1 MASVNVNRNVSD
13 AFYRY
18 KMPRIQAKVE
28 GKGNGIKTVIVNM
41 VDVAKAIGRPATY
54 PTKYF
59 GCELG
64 AQTQFDFKNE
74 RFIVNGSHDAT
85 KLQDLLDGFIRKYVL
100 CPACDNP
107 ETELMVSS
115 KKGTISQGCKACGH
129 HGLLESNHKLN
140 TYILK
145 NPPSLNPAVQGS
157 SLTEGK
163 RGKRSKRANGDAAA
177 TVTTATATTNGN
189 DRSGS
194 PENDVNNSTDIV
206 VEPPPERTITDN
218 GDDDKWA
225 VDVSEEAVRARLQDL
240 TDGAKGMTISDDL
253 EKSEKERMD
262 MFYKLVKCRRD
273 AGQLDNNHK
282 EILAEAER
290 LEIKTKAPLILAELL
305 FDQGIAAQAKK
316 YRVLLLRFT
325 HDDIK
330 AQKYLI
336 RGIEQVIAL
345 HKDALMPKV
354 PGILKLFYDA
364 DILEEKAFDEW
375 SSKVSKK
382 YVSKDLSQEI
392 HDRAAPFLTW
402 LKVAEEEESESEE
415 EDDDV
420 EIEYD
425 DRAKQESLKQQP
437 PATPKSTA
445 ATTVATA
452 VNNDSEDD
460 FDIDAI

>member
-163 RGKRSKRANGDAAA
+163 RGKRSKRANGDAGATAA
-177 TVTTATATTNGN
+177 TVAATTNGN
-189 DRSGS
+189 DRSCS
-194 PENDVNNSTDIV
+194 PENDVNNSADIV
-206 VEPPPERTITDN
+206 VEPPPERTISHN
-218 GDDDKWA
+218 EDDDKWA

-253 EKSEKERMD
+253 DKSEKERMD

-282 EILAEAER
+282 ELVAEAER

-305 FDQGIAAQAKK
+305 FDQAIAAQAKK

-345 HKDALMPKV
+345 HKDILMPKV
-354 PGILKLFYDA
+354 PGILKVIELIFIFY
-364 DILEEKAFDEW
+364 IKFYSFHEFI
-375 SSKVSKK
+375 
-382 YVSKDLSQEI
+382 Y
-392 HDRAAPFLTW
+392 
-402 LKVAEEEESESEE
+402 
-415 EDDDV
+415 
-420 EIEYD
+420 
-425 DRAKQESLKQQP
+425 
-437 PATPKSTA
+437 
-445 ATTVATA
+445 
-452 VNNDSEDD
+452 
-460 FDIDAI
+460 

>member
-1 MASVNVNRNVSD
+1 MGSLNVNRNVSD

-163 RGKRSKRANGDAAA
+163 RGKRSKRANGDA
-177 TVTTATATTNGN
+177 TTTIASATATTNGN

-194 PENDVNNSTDIV
+194 PENDVNNSGDIV
-206 VEPPPERTITDN
+206 VEPPPERTNNDE
-218 GDDDKWA
+218 GDYDKWA

-240 TDGAKGMTISDDL
+240 TDGAKGMTISEDL
-253 EKSEKERMD
+253 DKSEKERMD

-282 EILAEAER
+282 ELVAEAER

-354 PGILKLFYDA
+354 PGILKVKNKLFGNCN
-364 DILEEKAFDEW
+364 ILTNFIRNSIKEK
-375 SSKVSKK
+375 
-382 YVSKDLSQEI
+382 I
-392 HDRAAPFLTW
+392 
-402 LKVAEEEESESEE
+402 
-415 EDDDV
+415 
-420 EIEYD
+420 
-425 DRAKQESLKQQP
+425 
-437 PATPKSTA
+437 
-445 ATTVATA
+445 
-452 VNNDSEDD
+452 
-460 FDIDAI
+460 

>member
-1 MASVNVNRNVSD
+1 MGSVNVNRNVSD

-107 ETELMVSS
+107 ETELMVSA
-115 KKGTISQGCKACGH
+115 KKATISQGCKACGY

-163 RGKRSKRANGDAAA
+163 RGKRSKRANGDTTAA
-177 TVTTATATTNGN
+177 TTTATTNG

-194 PENDVNNSTDIV
+194 PENDTSTTDIV
-206 VEPPPERTITDN
+206 VEAPEKMADEN
-218 GDDDKWA
+218 GDDDNWA
-225 VDVSEEAVRARLQDL
+225 VDVSEEAVRARMQDL

-253 EKSEKERMD
+253 DKTEKERMD
-262 MFYKLVKCRRD
+262 MFYKLLKCRRD
-273 AGQLDNNHK
+273 AGQLDNHK
-282 EILAEAER
+282 ELITEAER

-305 FDQGIAAQAKK
+305 FDQNIALQAKK

-345 HKDALMPKV
+345 HKDVLMPKV

-364 DILEEKAFDEW
+364 DILEEKALFEW
-375 SSKVSKK
+375 SNKVTKK

-392 HDRAAPFLTW
+392 HDKATPFLTW
-402 LKVAEEEESESEE
+402 LQEAEEEDSESEE
-415 EDDDV
+415 EDDDL

-425 DRAKQESLKQQP
+425 DRAKQSLKPQQSP
-437 PATPKSTA
+437 SVQKPA
-445 ATTVATA
+445 V
-452 VNNDSEDD
+452 VNEDSDDEDD

>member
-115 KKGTISQGCKACGH
+115 KKGTISQGCKACGY

-163 RGKRSKRANGDAAA
+163 RGKRSKRANGE
-177 TVTTATATTNGN
+177 TTTTTTTTATANG

-194 PENDVNNSTDIV
+194 PENDNNTNDIV
-206 VEPPPERTITDN
+206 VEAPEKMADED
-218 GDDDKWA
+218 GDDVNWA

-253 EKSEKERMD
+253 DKTEKERMD

-273 AGQLDNNHK
+273 AGQLDNHK
-282 EILAEAER
+282 ELITEAER

-305 FDQGIAAQAKK
+305 FDQNIAAQAKK

-354 PGILKLFYDA
+354 PGILKVKRITSNCLVIIIRVRF
-364 DILEEKAFDEW
+364 
-375 SSKVSKK
+375 
-382 YVSKDLSQEI
+382 
-392 HDRAAPFLTW
+392 
-402 LKVAEEEESESEE
+402 
-415 EDDDV
+415 
-420 EIEYD
+420 
-425 DRAKQESLKQQP
+425 
-437 PATPKSTA
+437 
-445 ATTVATA
+445 
-452 VNNDSEDD
+452 N
-460 FDIDAI
+460 

>member
-1 MASVNVNRNVSD
+1 MGSVNVNRNVSD

-74 RFIVNGSHDAT
+74 RFIVNGSHDAS

-115 KKGTISQGCKACGH
+115 KKGTISQGCKACGY

-163 RGKRSKRANGDAAA
+163 RGKRSKRTNGE
-177 TVTTATATTNGN
+177 TTTTTTTATANG

-194 PENDVNNSTDIV
+194 PENDTSTTDIV
-206 VEPPPERTITDN
+206 VEAPEKMADEN
-218 GDDDKWA
+218 GDDDNWA

-253 EKSEKERMD
+253 DKTEKERMD

-273 AGQLDNNHK
+273 AGQLDNHK
-282 EILAEAER
+282 ELIAEAER

-305 FDQGIAAQAKK
+305 FDQNIAAQAKK

-354 PGILKLFYDA
+354 PGILKVRQIA
-364 DILEEKAFDEW
+364 DIN
-375 SSKVSKK
+375 SSVIVMSIC
-382 YVSKDLSQEI
+382 L
-392 HDRAAPFLTW
+392 
-402 LKVAEEEESESEE
+402 
-415 EDDDV
+415 
-420 EIEYD
+420 
-425 DRAKQESLKQQP
+425 
-437 PATPKSTA
+437 
-445 ATTVATA
+445 
-452 VNNDSEDD
+452 N
-460 FDIDAI
+460 

>member
-163 RGKRSKRANGDAAA
+163 RGKRSKRANGDTGATAA
-177 TVTTATATTNGN
+177 TVAATTNGN
-189 DRSGS
+189 DRSCS
-194 PENDVNNSTDIV
+194 PENEVNNSSDIV
-206 VEPPPERTITDN
+206 VEPPPERTISN
-218 GDDDKWA
+218 NEDDFKWA

-253 EKSEKERMD
+253 DKSEKERMD

-282 EILAEAER
+282 ELVAEAER

-325 HDDIK
+325 HDDIR

-345 HKDALMPKV
+345 HKDTLMPKV
-354 PGILKLFYDA
+354 PGILKV
-364 DILEEKAFDEW
+364 K
-375 SSKVSKK
+375 
-382 YVSKDLSQEI
+382 
-392 HDRAAPFLTW
+392 
-402 LKVAEEEESESEE
+402 
-415 EDDDV
+415 
-420 EIEYD
+420 
-425 DRAKQESLKQQP
+425 
-437 PATPKSTA
+437 KSTFIFYIKFYSFHES
-445 ATTVATA
+445 VY
-452 VNNDSEDD
+452 
-460 FDIDAI
+460 

>member
-1 MASVNVNRNVSD
+1 MGSVNVNRNVSD

-18 KMPRIQAKVE
+18 KMPRILAKVE

-107 ETELMVSS
+107 ETELIVSS
-115 KKGTISQGCKACGH
+115 KKGTISQVCKACGH

-145 NPPSLNPAVQGS
+145 NPPSLNPAAQGS

-163 RGKRSKRANGDAAA
+163 RGKRSKRANGDTA
-177 TVTTATATTNGN
+177 TATATTTATTNGN

-194 PENDVNNSTDIV
+194 PENDVSNSGDIV
-206 VEPPPERTITDN
+206 VEPPLEKTVTN
-218 GDDDKWA
+218 NEDDLKWA

-240 TDGAKGMTISDDL
+240 TEGAKGMTISDDL
-253 EKSEKERMD
+253 DKSEKERMD

-282 EILAEAER
+282 ELVAEAER

-330 AQKYLI
+330 AQRYLI

-345 HKDALMPKV
+345 HKDTLMPKV
-354 PGILKLFYDA
+354 PGILKVKEMRSVK
-364 DILEEKAFDEW
+364 ILKNIRE
-375 SSKVSKK
+375 
-382 YVSKDLSQEI
+382 Q
-392 HDRAAPFLTW
+392 T
-402 LKVAEEEESESEE
+402 
-415 EDDDV
+415 
-420 EIEYD
+420 
-425 DRAKQESLKQQP
+425 
-437 PATPKSTA
+437 
-445 ATTVATA
+445 
-452 VNNDSEDD
+452 
-460 FDIDAI
+460 

>member
-1 MASVNVNRNVSD
+1 MGSVNVNRNVSD
-13 AFYRY
+13 VFYRY

-74 RFIVNGSHDAT
+74 RFIVNGSHDAV

-107 ETELMVSS
+107 ETELMVNA
-115 KKGTISQGCKACGH
+115 KKGIISQGCKACGH

-163 RGKRSKRANGDAAA
+163 RAKRSKRANGDASNTSTTIA
-177 TVTTATATTNGN
+177 TPTTNG

-194 PENDVNNSTDIV
+194 PENDTSTTDIV
-206 VEPPPERTITDN
+206 VEAPQKVAT
-218 GDDDKWA
+218 DDDVYDNWA

-240 TDGAKGMTISDDL
+240 TEGAKGMTISDDL
-253 EKSEKERMD
+253 DKTEKERMD

-273 AGQLDNNHK
+273 AGQLDNHK
-282 EILAEAER
+282 ELVAEAER

-305 FDQGIAAQAKK
+305 FDQAIAAQAKK

-345 HKDALMPKV
+345 HKEALMPKV

-364 DILEEKAFDEW
+364 DILEEKALFEW
-375 SSKVSKK
+375 SNKVSKK

-392 HDRAAPFLTW
+392 HDKAAPFLTW
-402 LKVAEEEESESEE
+402 LKEAEEEESESED
-415 EDDDV
+415 EDDDL

-425 DRAKQESLKQQP
+425 DRAKQSLKQQKQPP
-437 PATPKSTA
+437 PAQKP
-445 ATTVATA
+445 VANEET
-452 VNNDSEDD
+452 DDEDD

>member
-1 MASVNVNRNVSD
+1 MATVNINRNVSD

-41 VDVAKAIGRPATY
+41 GDVAKAIARPATY

-74 RFIVNGSHDAT
+74 RYIVNGSHDAT

-107 ETELMVSS
+107 ETELMVSA

-163 RGKRSKRANGDAAA
+163 RGKRSKRTNGDSTSGTGGAA
-177 TVTTATATTNGN
+177 TNG

-194 PENDVNNSTDIV
+194 PENDTSATDIV
-206 VEPPPERTITDN
+206 VEPPEKLPEEV
-218 GDDDKWA
+218 DDGNWV

-253 EKSEKERMD
+253 EKTEKERMD
-262 MFYKLVKCRRD
+262 IFYRLIKCRRD
-273 AGQLDNNHK
+273 AGQLDNHK
-282 EILAEAER
+282 ELVAEAER
-290 LEIKTKAPLILAELL
+290 LEIKTKAPLVLAELL
-305 FDQGIAAQAKK
+305 FDQAIAAQAKK

-325 HDDIK
+325 HDDIRS
-330 AQKYLI
+330 QKYLL

-354 PGILKLFYDA
+354 PGILKYFYDL
-364 DILEEKAFDEW
+364 DILEEKALVEW
-375 SSKVSKK
+375 SSKVSR
-382 YVSKDLSQEI
+382 SHIPKDVSQEI
-392 HDRAAPFLTW
+392 RDRAAPFFTW
-402 LKVAEEEESESEE
+402 LKEAEEEDTDSDDEE
-415 EDDDV
+415 KDDDL

-425 DRAKQESLKQQP
+425 DRAKQPLKQQQQQ
-437 PATPKSTA
+437 PAKK
-445 ATTVATA
+445 A
-452 VNNDSEDD
+452 VQKDSDDDDD